1 MTDRRGS
8 LEGWGKGERERV
20 WWKRGYDPIGRHTM
34 VAVVLGV
41 AMAALIGAT
50 LDPMNLRTSDDLK
63 RAELAAYEEA
73 YAAVEAEG
81 YSDGLPYGEVQHLGA
96 EIVNDGTGVDD
107 SAYAQQF
114 AKGWIQGW
122 NDALDAMEEAAEAV
136 GLPSTYTEF
145 QVLEKIERR

>member
-8 LEGWGKGERERV
+8 LEGWGQGERERV

-81 YSDGLPYGEVQHLGA
+81 YSDGLPYGEVQHLGE
-96 EIVNDGTGVDD
+96 EIVNEAASSD

-114 AKGWIQGW
+114 ATGWIQGW
-122 NDALDAMEEAAEAV
+122 NDALDAMRVAAEEL
-136 GLPSTYTEF
+136 GLPANYTEF
-145 QVLEKIERR
+145 RVLEEMARR

>member
-8 LEGWGKGERERV
+8 LEGWGQGERERV

-63 RAELAAYEEA
+63 RAELAAYEAA

-81 YSDGLPYGEVQHLGA
+81 YADGVPYGEVQRMGE
-96 EIVNDGTGVDD
+96 EIVEQGSGSG

-114 AKGWIQGW
+114 AAGWKQGW
-122 NDALDAMEEAAEAV
+122 NDALDAMRLAAEELD
-136 GLPSTYTEF
+136 LPASYTEF
-145 QVLEKIERR
+145 RVLEEMTRR

>member
-1 MTDRRGS
+1 MSERRGS
-8 LEGWGKGERERV
+8 LEGWGEGERERV

-63 RAELAAYEEA
+63 RAELAAYEAA

-81 YSDGLPYGEVQHLGA
+81 YADGVPYGEVQRMGE
-96 EIVNDGTGVDD
+96 EIVEQGSGSG

-114 AKGWIQGW
+114 AAGWSQGW
-122 NDALDAMEEAAEAV
+122 NDALEAMGEAAEEI
-136 GLPSTYTEF
+136 GLPSTFTEF
-145 QVLEKIERR
+145 RVLEEVERR

>member
-8 LEGWGKGERERV
+8 LEGWGQGERERV

-81 YSDGLPYGEVQHLGA
+81 YADGLPYGEVQHLGE
-96 EIVNDGTGVDD
+96 EIVNEAASAD

-114 AKGWIQGW
+114 ATGWIQGW
-122 NDALDAMEEAAEAV
+122 NDALDAMRVAAEAL
-136 GLPSTYTEF
+136 GLPASYTEF
-145 QVLEKIERR
+145 RVLEEMTRR

>member
-1 MTDRRGS
+1 MTERRGS
-8 LEGWGKGERERV
+8 LEGWGQGERERV

-63 RAELAAYEEA
+63 RAELAAYEAA

-81 YSDGLPYGEVQHLGA
+81 YADGVPYGEVQRMGQ
-96 EIVNDGTGVDD
+96 EIVEQGSGSG

-114 AKGWIQGW
+114 AAGWSQGW
-122 NDALDAMEEAAEAV
+122 NDALEAMGEAAEEI
-136 GLPSTYTEF
+136 GLASTFTEF
-145 QVLEKIERR
+145 RVLEEVERR

>member
-8 LEGWGKGERERV
+8 LEGWGQGERERV

-63 RAELAAYEEA
+63 RAELAAYEAA
-73 YAAVEAEG
+73 YAAVETEG
-81 YSDGLPYGEVQHLGA
+81 YADGLPYGEVQRMGE
-96 EIVNDGTGVDD
+96 EIVDDGTGVD

-114 AKGWIQGW
+114 ATGWNQGW
-122 NDALDAMEEAAEAV
+122 NDALDAMEEAAKEV
-136 GLPSTYTEF
+136 GLPSTFTEF
-145 QVLEKIERR
+145 RVLEEIERR

>member
-8 LEGWGKGERERV
+8 LEGWGQGERERV

-63 RAELAAYEEA
+63 RAELAAYEAA
-73 YAAVEAEG
+73 YAAVETEG
-81 YSDGLPYGEVQHLGA
+81 YADGLPYGEVQRMGQ
-96 EIVNDGTGVDD
+96 EIVDDGTGVD

-114 AKGWIQGW
+114 GTGWIQGW
-122 NDALDAMEEAAEAV
+122 NDALEAMEEAAKEV
-136 GLPSTYTEF
+136 GLPSTFTEF
-145 QVLEKIERR
+145 RVLEEIERR